1 MANGRLTFYGHAFF
15 SITTATQKVI
25 LIDPWVVENPLCPIT
40 LDDLERADLV
50 LVTHDHF
57 DHVGQTG
64 EILRKTGATLVANV
78 ETASRIMRDE
88 QIPQTQVLNGGFG
101 LNIGATAPVDGV
113 EITMTQAFHSS
124 GTGAPTGYIV
134 RLENGWS
141 IYHAGDTG
149 LFESM
154 GTLGRTH
161 GIDMALLPIGNVFT
175 MDPVQAVAAVGL
187 IQPKVV
193 VPMHYQSFP
202 ILTPSADGFAK
213 ELGRVHPGV
222 RVLPLKPGEGV
233 DLNF

>member
-101 LNIGATAPVDGV
+101 LNIGATVPVDGV
-113 EITMTQAFHSS
+113 DITMTQAFHSS

-154 GTLGRTH
+154 GILGRTH

-187 IQPKVV
+187 IRPKVV

-202 ILTPSADGFAK
+202 ILTPSADSFVK

-222 RVLPLKPGEGV
+222 RVLPLKPGESV